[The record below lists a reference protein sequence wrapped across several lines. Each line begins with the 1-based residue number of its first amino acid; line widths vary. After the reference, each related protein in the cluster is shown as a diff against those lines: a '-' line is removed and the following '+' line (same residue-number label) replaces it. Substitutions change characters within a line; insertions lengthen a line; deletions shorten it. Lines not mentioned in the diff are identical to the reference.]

1 MKVATT
7 PELRAIEAVD
17 DAGSLEEMQSPI
29 QIYLEGTYSTSDSMT
44 IAGLVGVVR
53 QTLQSIQAGSVR
65 VCITLVRLR
74 ELVGADKTWTTF
86 CKQNFPTMSSGN
98 IRSAVSAGR
107 KIIEYQARNPT
118 VKPQE
123 ALAHLKMGALTAL
136 GHADD
141 KIVDQVFELAE
152 SGQAVTASDIQDL
165 KAQLA
170 ELRDTNNQLS
180 QDNKAIQEAQ
190 NAELLGAK
198 LEASEGKLQLARL
211 SGTLSDLQD
220 QLSALAQENAV
231 LEERMA
237 EAQRAPKVQVD
248 ALDNR
253 AETVAKELLD
263 LEHIRKEV
271 QDIQT
276 RRDTLSAQ
284 VLETSK
290 KLDQTNQQ
298 IALATKATASID
310 TLAKEIDS
318 LHARWTAVHI
328 ANLRQASAL
337 APDALDALALQ
348 LRNLADLISTTT
360 TAPTATT
367 TEANAK

>member
-53 QTLQSIQAGSVR
+53 QTLQSIQDGSVR

-86 CKQNFPTMSSGN
+86 CKQNFPTMSPGN

-170 ELRDTNNQLS
+170 ELRDTNNQL
-180 QDNKAIQEAQ
+180 
-190 NAELLGAK
+190 
-198 LEASEGKLQLARL
+198 
-211 SGTLSDLQD
+211 
-220 QLSALAQENAV
+220 
-231 LEERMA
+231 
-237 EAQRAPKVQVD
+237 P
-248 ALDNR
+248 
-253 AETVAKELLD
+253 
-263 LEHIRKEV
+263 
-271 QDIQT
+271 
-276 RRDTLSAQ
+276 
-284 VLETSK
+284 
-290 KLDQTNQQ
+290 
-298 IALATKATASID
+298 
-310 TLAKEIDS
+310 
-318 LHARWTAVHI
+318 
-328 ANLRQASAL
+328 
-337 APDALDALALQ
+337 
-348 LRNLADLISTTT
+348 
-360 TAPTATT
+360 
-367 TEANAK
+367 